1 MVSKLKLRFF
11 NDHKSKA
18 LTASVLIHLVL
29 LFIMFFMA
37 DLSRPGIEP
46 GYQGILVNFGL
57 PVTYDGQEL
66 QETNVPEQMEEMD
79 ENVTSNLTEEE
90 SPVKVKE
97 SSNKPSR
104 QQQRTQK
111 TTEKTRTEDF
121 SSLFSKN
128 TGNKKDANQGDP
140 LGSPGADALRGISK
154 GLGKVGG
161 GLEGR
166 GVLYKPDIIEHS
178 QKSGRVVVEVCIDPK
193 GKVISARFTQKGSTT
208 TDADLVET
216 AEFAAKKYVFA
227 PGDFDKA
234 CGTISIQ
241 FIVY

>member
-1 MVSKLKLRFF
+1 MISKLKLRFF
-11 NDHKSKA
+11 NDDKSKA

-29 LFIMFFMA
+29 LFIMIFMS
-37 DLSRPGIEP
+37 DLSRPGIPP

-57 PVTYDGQEL
+57 PVTYEGQEM
-66 QETNVPEQMEEMD
+66 QETAIPEQMENLD
-79 ENVTSNLTEEE
+79 ENVTSSLTEEE
-90 SPVKVKE
+90 SPVKVKD
-97 SSNKPSR
+97 SNNKPSM
-104 QQQRTQK
+104 QQERTQK
-111 TTEKTRTEDF
+111 TTNKNKTEDF
-121 SSLFSKN
+121 SSLFKKN
-128 TGNKKDANQGDP
+128 SGNKNDANQGDP

-154 GLGKVGG
+154 GQGKVGG

-166 GVLYKPDIIEHS
+166 GVLYKPEIIEQS

-193 GKVISARFTQKGSTT
+193 GKVISAKYTQKGSTT

-234 CGTISIQ
+234 CGTISIL